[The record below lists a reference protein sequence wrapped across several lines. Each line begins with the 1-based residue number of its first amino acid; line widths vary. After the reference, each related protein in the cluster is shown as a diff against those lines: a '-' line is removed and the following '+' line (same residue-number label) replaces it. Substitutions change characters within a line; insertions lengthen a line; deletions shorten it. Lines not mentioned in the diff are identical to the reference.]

1 MLQIQG
7 LDRADFVKRYW
18 QKRPC
23 LIRGALTE
31 FASPVTPEELA
42 GLACEEGVH
51 CRLVI
56 EDGGGE
62 PWQLRYGP
70 FEERD
75 FLGLPDTHY
84 SLLVSECEKWLPE
97 LGELLDCFRFI
108 PDWRIDDLMISYA
121 PEGGSVGPHVDE
133 YDVFLLQAM
142 GRRRWQYAESRA
154 TEQKL
159 IPNLELAIL
168 EDFQPDQEVILNPGD
183 LLYLPPGHA
192 HHGVALE
199 RCMTYSIGF
208 RAPDA
213 VATLESFALEIERVG
228 SNLPRYTDPELELD
242 RHPAEITDAEIGRFR
257 ALAIDFLE
265 QSPELWQDAVGK
277 MLSDSAA
284 GREDDA
290 GQPIFVSDLLAHDW
304 IRHPE
309 TRLFFHRSAEHIRVY
324 YNGNSRD
331 LPARAQIL
339 ERLQELCDRREW
351 TSSLLNRCLQ
361 LEALEKL
368 LLELAES
375 GAIMPITEE
384 DN

>member
-1 MLQIQG
+1 MWQLKG
-7 LDRADFVKRYW
+7 LDQAEFVSRYW
-18 QKRPC
+18 QKQPC
-23 LIRGALTE
+23 VLRDAIPGFE
-31 FASPVTPEELA
+31 SPVSPEELA

-56 EDGGGE
+56 EDANDK

-75 FLGLPDTHY
+75 FLNLPESHY

-97 LGELLDCFRFI
+97 LAALLDCFRFI

-121 PEGGSVGPHVDE
+121 PQGGSVGPHVDE

-142 GRRRWQYAESRA
+142 GRRRWQYTGTRSG
-154 TEQKL
+154 EQRL

-168 EDFQPDQEVILNPGD
+168 EDFQPDQEIVLNPGD

-228 SNLPRYTDPELELD
+228 SNLPRYTDPDLELD
-242 RHPAEITDAEIGRFR
+242 RHPAEITDAEIERFR
-257 ALAIDFLE
+257 RLAVDFLE

-277 MLSDSAA
+277 MLADSAA
-284 GREDDA
+284 AREDDG
-290 GQPIFVSDLLAHDW
+290 GQPLFVSDLLAHDW

-309 TRLFFHRSAEHIRVY
+309 TRLFFHRSAERLRIY
-324 YNGNSRD
+324 YNGNAHD
-331 LPARAQIL
+331 LPARAEIL
-339 ERLQELCDRREW
+339 ECLQELCDLREW
-351 TSSLLNRCLQ
+351 PRSLINRCLDIA
-361 LEALEKL
+361 EFEKL
-368 LLELAES
+368 LLELAEN
-375 GAIMPITEE
+375 GAILPLKDD